1 MSGSVD
7 ELVRMANDIG
17 NFFASE
23 PDRESA
29 VAGIASHVRRF
40 WAPRMRRAVYVHLA
54 AGGAGLDD
62 LPRAA
67 LQRLESEDPAA
78 RN

>member
-1 MSGSVD
+1 MRGSVD

-29 VAGIASHVRRF
+29 VDGIATHVRRF
-40 WAPRMRRAVYVHLA
+40 WAPRMRRAIYVHLA
-54 AGGAGLDD
+54 AGGEGLAD
-62 LPRAA
+62 LPKAA
-67 LQRLESEDPAA
+67 LEKLEIEDPVA
-78 RN
+78 RA

>member
-1 MSGSVD
+1 MRGSVD

-29 VAGIASHVRRF
+29 VAGIATHVRRF
-40 WAPRMRRAVYVHLA
+40 WAPRMRRAIYVHLA
-54 AGGAGLDD
+54 AGGAGLAE
-62 LPRAA
+62 LPKAA
-67 LQRLESEDPAA
+67 LERLELDDPAA
-78 RN
+78 RA